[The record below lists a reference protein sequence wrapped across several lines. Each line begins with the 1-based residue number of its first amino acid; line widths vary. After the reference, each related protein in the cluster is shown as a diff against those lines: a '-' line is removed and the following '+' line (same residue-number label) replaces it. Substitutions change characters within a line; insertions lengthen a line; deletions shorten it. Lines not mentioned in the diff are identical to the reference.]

1 MTCIRFSV
9 PGEPVGKGR
18 PRFNKNGHAYTP
30 AKTRSYEAIVK
41 LCAIKAMKG
50 KKLLTGAISLSVTAF
65 FPIPK
70 YFTKAIRGKAL
81 SGELWHQKK
90 PDWDNVG
97 KIVSDALNGV
107 VYADDAV
114 VSHAVVSK
122 RYSDFPRIEVSAQ
135 SFGD

>member
-9 PGEPVGKGR
+9 PGAPVAKAR
-18 PRFNKNGHAYTP
+18 PRFTQNGHAYTP
-30 AKTRSYEAIVK
+30 DKTRSYEAIVK
-41 LCAIKAMKG
+41 LCAMKAMKG
-50 KKLLTGAISLSVTAF
+50 KKLLTGAILLSVTAF

-70 YFTKAIRGKAL
+70 YFTKAIREKAM

-107 VYADDAV
+107 VYADDAK
-114 VSHAVVSK
+114 VSRAIVEK
-122 RYSDFPRIEVSAQ
+122 RYSDFPRVEVLVECI
-135 SFGD
+135 